1 MSEVALVFL
10 ILFVTVILFVSDK
23 LALDLVGL
31 MALLALY
38 LSGLVTIN
46 EALAGFSNPVVVTLA
61 ALFVVGGALFRTG
74 VAASLGDWLSQKGG
88 SNPTRLI
95 ALTMILSALLSAF
108 MSSTGTVAILI
119 PAVLGVSQSTRI
131 PVQRLLMPLSAGC
144 LIGGMLTLVGTAP
157 NLVVQEALMEAG
169 LERFNFFSFTPMGLI
184 ILGVSIVYMNFV
196 GPRLL
201 KGNVDKNSE
210 ETNLT
215 THQLAGEY
223 DLKHHLRRL
232 RILEESPLVGRCL
245 RDSGLREDFHLNL
258 LGFQQEKEVDPLHQA
273 VADHT
278 LRPGQILYLH
288 GEEQD
293 LEKVVRDL
301 SLEQLPDLQSYTD
314 VNARG
319 GLAEV
324 LLTPRS
330 GLLGR
335 TLTTSRF
342 QDRYRVNVIAG
353 KRRGVLLE
361 DLPHQRFKFGDTLLV
376 AGSFRALANLRSERF
391 NFVVTGMPSENP
403 VEDFRH
409 NRAWVAVLLTLAMLG
424 LMTFSS
430 VPSVMVVLM
439 VAVAALLTGCLSTE
453 DAYRSVSWQSLILI
467 ATMLPMASAL
477 EKTGGVTLVAEFL
490 SNNLGTYGP
499 QFTMIGLF
507 LLTSIFSQFISNT
520 ATTVIVTPIAMVA
533 AEQAQVA
540 PYSFLMTVAVAASAA
555 FATPVASPV
564 NMLVMSP
571 GRYKFTDFVKVGV
584 PLQLVV
590 MILSVLLL
598 PRLFP
603 F

>member
-10 ILFVTVILFVSDK
+10 ILFVTVALFMSDK

-38 LSGLVTIN
+38 FCGLVTIN
-46 EALAGFSNPVVVTLA
+46 EALAGFSNSVVVTLA

-157 NLVVQEALMEAG
+157 NLVVQEALIEAG

-201 KGNVDKNSE
+201 EGKVDESSE
-210 ETNLT
+210 ETPLT

-232 RILEESPLVGRCL
+232 RVLEGSPLVGKCL
-245 RDSGLREDFHLNL
+245 RDSGLREEFHLNL
-258 LGFQQEKEVDPLHQA
+258 LGFQQENEVDPLHQA
-273 VADHT
+273 VADHS
-278 LRPGQILYLH
+278 LRPGQILHLH
-288 GEEQD
+288 GEEED
-293 LEKVVRDL
+293 LEKVVQDL
-301 SLEQLPDLQSYTD
+301 NLEQLPLLQHYAD

-353 KRRGVLLE
+353 KRRGTLLE

-409 NRAWVAVLLTLAMLG
+409 NRAWVAVLLTLVMLG

-507 LLTSIFSQFISNT
+507 LLTSVFSQFISNT

-540 PYSFLMTVAVAASAA
+540 PHSFLMTVAVAASAA

-584 PLQLVV
+584 PLQLTVLV
-590 MILSVLLL
+590 LSVLLL

>member
-10 ILFVTVILFVSDK
+10 ILFVTVILFMSDK

-201 KGNVDKNSE
+201 KGKVDKNSE

-409 NRAWVAVLLTLAMLG
+409 NRAWVAVLLTLTMLG

-540 PYSFLMTVAVAASAA
+540 PHSFLMTVAVAASAA

-590 MILSVLLL
+590 MVLSVLLL

>member
-1 MSEVALVFL
+1 M
-10 ILFVTVILFVSDK
+10 
-23 LALDLVGL
+23 
-31 MALLALY
+31 
-38 LSGLVTIN
+38 
-46 EALAGFSNPVVVTLA
+46 
-61 ALFVVGGALFRTG
+61 
-74 VAASLGDWLSQKGG
+74 
-88 SNPTRLI
+88 
-95 ALTMILSALLSAF
+95 
-108 MSSTGTVAILI
+108 
-119 PAVLGVSQSTRI
+119 
-131 PVQRLLMPLSAGC
+131 
-144 LIGGMLTLVGTAP
+144 
-157 NLVVQEALMEAG
+157 
-169 LERFNFFSFTPMGLI
+169 
-184 ILGVSIVYMNFV
+184 
-196 GPRLL
+196 
-201 KGNVDKNSE
+201 
-210 ETNLT
+210 
-215 THQLAGEY
+215 
-223 DLKHHLRRL
+223 
-232 RILEESPLVGRCL
+232 
-245 RDSGLREDFHLNL
+245 
-258 LGFQQEKEVDPLHQA
+258 
-273 VADHT
+273 
-278 LRPGQILYLH
+278 
-288 GEEQD
+288 
-293 LEKVVRDL
+293 
-301 SLEQLPDLQSYTD
+301 
-314 VNARG
+314 
-319 GLAEV
+319 
-324 LLTPRS
+324 
-330 GLLGR
+330 
-335 TLTTSRF
+335 
-342 QDRYRVNVIAG
+342 NVIAG
-353 KRRGVLLE
+353 KRRGTLLE

-409 NRAWVAVLLTLAMLG
+409 NRAWVAVLLTPVMLG

-507 LLTSIFSQFISNT
+507 LLTSVFSQFISNT

-540 PYSFLMTVAVAASAA
+540 PHSFLMTVAVAASAA

-584 PLQLVV
+584 PLQLTVLV
-590 MILSVLLL
+590 LSVLLL

>member
-1 MSEVALVFL
+1 
-10 ILFVTVILFVSDK
+10 
-23 LALDLVGL
+23 
-31 MALLALY
+31 
-38 LSGLVTIN
+38 
-46 EALAGFSNPVVVTLA
+46 
-61 ALFVVGGALFRTG
+61 
-74 VAASLGDWLSQKGG
+74 
-88 SNPTRLI
+88 
-95 ALTMILSALLSAF
+95 
-108 MSSTGTVAILI
+108 
-119 PAVLGVSQSTRI
+119 
-131 PVQRLLMPLSAGC
+131 
-144 LIGGMLTLVGTAP
+144 
-157 NLVVQEALMEAG
+157 
-169 LERFNFFSFTPMGLI
+169 
-184 ILGVSIVYMNFV
+184 MNFV

-201 KGNVDKNSE
+201 KGKVDKNSE

-245 RDSGLREDFHLNL
+245 RDSGLREDFDLNL

-409 NRAWVAVLLTLAMLG
+409 NRAWVAVLLTLTMLG

-540 PYSFLMTVAVAASAA
+540 PHSFLMTVAVAASAA

-590 MILSVLLL
+590 MVLSVLLL

>member
-201 KGNVDKNSE
+201 KGKVDKNSE

-540 PYSFLMTVAVAASAA
+540 PHSFLMTVAVAASAA

-590 MILSVLLL
+590 MVLSVLLL

>member
-201 KGNVDKNSE
+201 KGKVDKNSE

-409 NRAWVAVLLTLAMLG
+409 NRAWVAVLLTLTMLG

-540 PYSFLMTVAVAASAA
+540 PHSFLMTVAVAASAA

>member
-1 MSEVALVFL
+1 M
-10 ILFVTVILFVSDK
+10 
-23 LALDLVGL
+23 
-31 MALLALY
+31 
-38 LSGLVTIN
+38 
-46 EALAGFSNPVVVTLA
+46 
-61 ALFVVGGALFRTG
+61 
-74 VAASLGDWLSQKGG
+74 
-88 SNPTRLI
+88 
-95 ALTMILSALLSAF
+95 
-108 MSSTGTVAILI
+108 
-119 PAVLGVSQSTRI
+119 
-131 PVQRLLMPLSAGC
+131 
-144 LIGGMLTLVGTAP
+144 
-157 NLVVQEALMEAG
+157 
-169 LERFNFFSFTPMGLI
+169 
-184 ILGVSIVYMNFV
+184 
-196 GPRLL
+196 
-201 KGNVDKNSE
+201 
-210 ETNLT
+210 
-215 THQLAGEY
+215 
-223 DLKHHLRRL
+223 
-232 RILEESPLVGRCL
+232 
-245 RDSGLREDFHLNL
+245 
-258 LGFQQEKEVDPLHQA
+258 
-273 VADHT
+273 
-278 LRPGQILYLH
+278 
-288 GEEQD
+288 
-293 LEKVVRDL
+293 
-301 SLEQLPDLQSYTD
+301 
-314 VNARG
+314 
-319 GLAEV
+319 
-324 LLTPRS
+324 TPRS

-409 NRAWVAVLLTLAMLG
+409 NRAWVAVLLTLTMLG

-540 PYSFLMTVAVAASAA
+540 PHSFLMTVAVAASAA

-590 MILSVLLL
+590 MVLSVLLL

>member
-590 MILSVLLL
+590 MVLSVLLL